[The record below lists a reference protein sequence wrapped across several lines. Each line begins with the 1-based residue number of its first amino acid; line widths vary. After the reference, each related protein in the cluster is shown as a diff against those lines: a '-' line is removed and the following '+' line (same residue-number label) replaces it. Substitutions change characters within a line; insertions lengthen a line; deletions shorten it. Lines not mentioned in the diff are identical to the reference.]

1 MLYPGRCLE
10 PTEIEMLARVSR
22 SVCKQNGLPF
32 TSPEAART
40 ASHLLKL
47 FMNGLTSEEELL
59 DAAQNCAKRLPCVVA
74 SRRATVP
81 PGAAADCL
89 PDSRLAVA

>member
-10 PTEIEMLARVSR
+10 PSEIEMLSRVSR
-22 SVCKQNGLPF
+22 SLCKQNGLPF

-59 DAAQNCAKRLPCVVA
+59 DAAQKLREAAAVRYGFPKSNSGPRRCGRLPA
-74 SRRATVP
+74 
-81 PGAAADCL
+81 
-89 PDSRLAVA
+89 

>member
-10 PTEIEMLARVSR
+10 PSEIEMLSRVSR
-22 SVCKQNGLPF
+22 SVCRQNGLPF
-32 TSPEAART
+32 TSPEAAKT

-59 DAAQNCAKRLPCVVA
+59 DAAQNCAKRLPCVM
-74 SRRATVP
+74 
-81 PGAAADCL
+81 AAAVDCL
-89 PDSRLAVA
+89 PEQQCSA